1 MVYLVPYRA
10 IHRKR
15 RYQEPN
21 WFARVASI
29 NSSEVCTQIRFRLK
43 FKYINWGL
51 RARETL
57 IESTC
62 AFSDRFALVISS

>member
-43 FKYINWGL
+43 FKIHQLGSTRTRNIDWKAHVHSQIVL
-51 RARETL
+51 RW
-57 IESTC
+57 S
-62 AFSDRFALVISS
+62 